1 METMDQQ
8 IVQVQEPVSSLIRT
22 KVNVDVE
29 LVLVDGTTVSG
40 KVFIETRQRVLDLLN
55 TPESFFPMRLEN
67 QDIVLVSKAAIA
79 FCKPL
84 EEGK

>member
-1 METMDQQ
+1 MDQSM
-8 IVQVQEPVSSLIRT
+8 VQVQEPMSSMIRT

-29 LVLVDGTTVSG
+29 LVLIDGTAVSG
-40 KVFIETRQRVLDLLN
+40 KVFIETTQRVLDLLN
-55 TPESFFPMRLEN
+55 TPDAFFPMRLEN

>member
-1 METMDQQ
+1 M
-8 IVQVQEPVSSLIRT
+8 VQSMVHVQEPVDSMIRT

-40 KVFIETRQRVLDLLN
+40 KVFIETKQRVLDLLN
-55 TPESFFPMRLEN
+55 TGDSFFPMRLEN